1 MFCVGFADIF
11 TPKNINN
18 VLVNTSELCG
28 FISFCWQGQLLHCLV
43 KLFVLSR

>member
-18 VLVNTSELCG
+18 VLVNASKPNFVAL
-28 FISFCWQGQLLHCLV
+28 F
-43 KLFVLSR
+43 LFVGRDSCFIVW